1 MIAQIKLTCPSTLT
15 LSHIFDV
22 AVLLDP
28 VAHDPQGLFP
38 RGWRLSQLLRGL
50 SCDTLDASPHLPL
63 FDFLAIEVPC
73 RGYRQQNA
81 GCRHFDLRVLSTNK
95 LLKLC
100 STRSII
106 GLSLKPSIMIC
117 RPIGIMECNKVLR
130 PLYVGCMLSFRR
142 PPWSS
147 GSRLG
152 CKAKQL
158 QVQIHN
164 RQFFCADEH
173 RNSLTES
180 WSLSLS
186 IRY

>member
-95 LLKLC
+95 LLK
-100 STRSII
+100 T
-106 GLSLKPSIMIC
+106 
-117 RPIGIMECNKVLR
+117 VLDTIH
-130 PLYVGCMLSFRR
+130 Y
-142 PPWSS
+142 WS
-147 GSRLG
+147 
-152 CKAKQL
+152 
-158 QVQIHN
+158 
-164 RQFFCADEH
+164 
-173 RNSLTES
+173 
-180 WSLSLS
+180 
-186 IRY
+186 